1 MTVATGGDEKMTEE
15 VGHADSREDLSTPPD
30 DDQVEPGAQ
39 PWVEVDDDA
48 EPRPS

>member
-1 MTVATGGDEKMTEE
+1 MSEQRNLE
-15 VGHADSREDLSTPPD
+15 VGHAGSYEDLSTPPD
-30 DDQVEPGAQ
+30 DEQVEPGAQ